1 MIGQTISHYQ
11 ILGKLG
17 GGGMGVVYKAEDTR
31 LRRFVALKFLPEDI
45 AHDPQAL
52 TRFRREAQAASALNH
67 PNICTIHDIG
77 EENGQAF
84 IAMEYLEG
92 QTLKQR
98 LAGARLE
105 LETLLSLGIEIA
117 DALDAAHSKGIVHRD
132 IKPANIFITE
142 RGHAKILD
150 FGLAKMA
157 LAVPASGQTLDRNK
171 EETRTIDDAFLTSPG
186 SAIGTIAYMSPEQAS
201 AKELD
206 ARTDLFS
213 FGAVL
218 YEMATGSMPFRG
230 DTSALIF
237 QAILDRA
244 PVPPIRLNPDL
255 PPQLENVINKA
266 LEKDR
271 ALRYQHASEIAAD
284 LQRLKRDSDSG
295 RTAKW
300 APSPAPASSSNVPTS
315 SSSRVLIAEGAR
327 RHKLSAGLMIF
338 AGALVLVAAGYG
350 IFSFLHHSSPSAFQ
364 TMTMSNLTDSGKA
377 FLAAISPDGSYA
389 VYGVEDAG
397 QSSLWIRNIPTNSVT
412 QIVPPSDALY
422 TGLTFSPDGNYIY
435 YTLADKQRPGLGL
448 LYQIPVL
455 GGTPRLLVTDIDSR
469 ISFSPDAQH
478 FVFRRDSTQNKSS
491 AVITADADGAHEK
504 KVAELAYPENFGGN
518 PSWSPD
524 GKVIAVMDFAGKKI
538 GELGQFVAL
547 DLASGRKTQVAPFS
561 RTGQVFCSS
570 WLPNGSGLLVAVSG
584 PDTNWNAQIG
594 FVSYPAGEFRR
605 ITNDLN
611 QYSNTV
617 STTRDGRSLVTVVSE
632 TLNNLWV
639 LPASGNAKKAV
650 QISSGKAEAQSLDW
664 TADGMILSATAGS
677 QDFVFNL
684 RKSDGSAKT
693 DILTDTSPSF
703 TPSECGDGR
712 HIAFASARS
721 QDRITI
727 WQMDSSGGQLK
738 ELTAG
743 PRNQGPLCSP
753 DGKWVVYQALE
764 DVGTSVWKVPIDG
777 GQPSRLTPLL
787 AYAPAVSP
795 DGKMVAFFTLE
806 GVVPDFQVLWVVVP
820 SAGGAPLYKVH
831 ADPRATANL
840 RLRFTPD
847 EKSLA
852 YVVNERGVSNL
863 WVMPLA
869 GGKAK
874 PLTDF
879 KSDLIF
885 DFAWSR
891 DGKLLAVSRGE
902 TKRDV
907 ILLKDTSR

>member
-1 MIGQTISHYQ
+1 
-11 ILGKLG
+11 
-17 GGGMGVVYKAEDTR
+17 MGVVYKAEDTR

-67 PNICTIHDIG
+67 PSICTIHDIG

-157 LAVPASGQTLDRNK
+157 LAVPTSGQTLDRNK

-255 PPQLENVINKA
+255 PPQLENIINKA

-295 RTAKW
+295 RSAKW
-300 APSPAPASSSNVPTS
+300 APSPAPASSSNVPTYS
-315 SSSRVLIAEGAR
+315 PSRVLIAEGAR
-327 RHKLSAGLMIF
+327 RHKLSAGLMIL
-338 AGALVLVAAGYG
+338 AAAVVLAAASYG
-350 IFSFLHHSSPSAFQ
+350 IFSFLHHSPPAAFQ

-377 FLAAISPDGSYA
+377 FMTAISPDGSYA

-412 QIVPPSDALY
+412 QIVPASDALY
-422 TGLTFSPDGNYIY
+422 KGLTFSPDGNYIY
-435 YTLADKQRPGLGL
+435 YTLADKERPGLGL

-478 FVFRRDSTQNKSS
+478 FVFRRDSTQNKTS
-491 AVITADADGAHEK
+491 AVITADADGGHEK
-504 KVAELAYPENFGGN
+504 KVAELALPESFHGN

-524 GKVIAVMDFAGKKI
+524 GKVIAVMDYFGKKI

-547 DLASGRKTQVAPFS
+547 DLASGRKTQIAPFS
-561 RTGQVFCSS
+561 RTGQVLCSS
-570 WLPNGSGLLVAVSG
+570 WLPDGSGLLVAVSG
-584 PDTNWNAQIG
+584 PDTNWNTQIG

-611 QYSNTV
+611 QYSDTV

-632 TLNNLWV
+632 TFNNLWV

-650 QISSGKAEAQSLDW
+650 QISSGKAEAEGLDW
-664 TADGMILSATAGS
+664 TVDGMILSATAGS
-677 QDFVFNL
+677 QDFAFNL

-693 DILTDTSPSF
+693 DILTDPSPSF
-703 TPSECGDGR
+703 APSSCGDGR
-712 HIAFASARS
+712 HIVFASARS
-721 QDRITI
+721 QNRITI
-727 WQMDSSGGQLK
+727 WRMDSSGGQLK

-743 PRNQGPLCSP
+743 PRNESPHCSP

-777 GQPSRLTPLL
+777 GQPSRLSPLL

-795 DGKMVAFFTLE
+795 DGNMVAFFTLE
-806 GVVPDFQVLWVVVP
+806 GVVPDFEVQWVVIP
-820 SAGGAPLYKVH
+820 STGGAPLYKVH
-831 ADPRATANL
+831 ADPRATGN
-840 RLRFTPD
+840 LRFTPD

-869 GGKAK
+869 GGNPK

-891 DGKLLAVSRGE
+891 DGKLLAVSRGQ